1 MPARLTDAEMLQ
13 YRSTVYGVAST
24 VGHIPRMHMGRLRW
38 TAGMEAAEEAARSG
52 RAGMLQLPPEALEAG
67 RRISSAGEIWI
78 WILTCTYWLQLPLE
92 ALEAGH
98 RISSAGEFLFG
109 CTASH
114 GV

>member
-24 VGHIPRMHMGRLRW
+24 VGHIPRMHMGRHRW

-67 RRISSAGEIWI
+67 QRITSAGSGTQFKTWS
-78 WILTCTYWLQLPLE
+78 TTK
-92 ALEAGH
+92 ALCMPKGPKCLA
-98 RISSAGEFLFG
+98 
-109 CTASH
+109 
-114 GV
+114 